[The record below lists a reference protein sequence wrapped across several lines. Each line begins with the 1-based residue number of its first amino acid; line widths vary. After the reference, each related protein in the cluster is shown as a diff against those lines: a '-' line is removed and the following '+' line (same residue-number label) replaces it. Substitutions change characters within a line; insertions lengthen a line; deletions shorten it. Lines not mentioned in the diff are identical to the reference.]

1 VTCTATRARQSA
13 SSASRTSTVPDADLR
28 IADQAFRSLG
38 QGIGQAFG
46 FLDALVDQ
54 VTRRQLVEAANQAD
68 DIASACLPI
77 LGFTMLVGLAVSGPA

>member
-1 VTCTATRARQSA
+1 
-13 SSASRTSTVPDADLR
+13 
-28 IADQAFRSLG
+28 
-38 QGIGQAFG
+38 
-46 FLDALVDQ
+46 VDQ